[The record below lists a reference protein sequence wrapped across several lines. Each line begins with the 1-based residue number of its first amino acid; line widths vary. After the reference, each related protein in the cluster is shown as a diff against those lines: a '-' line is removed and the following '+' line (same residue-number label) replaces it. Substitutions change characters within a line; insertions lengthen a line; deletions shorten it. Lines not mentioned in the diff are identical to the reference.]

1 MAMLRT
7 LISNPWGCTTGVA
20 PAQCLGN
27 SCYGCLTELLST
39 GLLDKLTANDVL
51 ELLEYCVAR
60 WGHEPTLVWRSD
72 SNQCAGHAGFADDKC
87 KLCQL

>member
-1 MAMLRT
+1 MLLDCCLLCRFALVMNSSQDCIMAMLRT

-60 WGHEPTLVWRSD
+60 WGHEPTLVW
-72 SNQCAGHAGFADDKC
+72 
-87 KLCQL
+87 